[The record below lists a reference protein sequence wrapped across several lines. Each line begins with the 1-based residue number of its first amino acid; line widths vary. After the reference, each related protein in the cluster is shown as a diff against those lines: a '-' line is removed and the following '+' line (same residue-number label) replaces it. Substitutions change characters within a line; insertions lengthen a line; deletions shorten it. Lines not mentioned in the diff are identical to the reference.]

1 MFVVFDSNIWIS
13 EWGLT
18 SSRGAATRFYIKQK
32 GAKVALPE
40 VIKLETEHKL
50 KNEIKSYID
59 TIKQN
64 YRQILAI
71 FGQLKEIVLPDN
83 KSIEIKTASIFTN
96 TKLKIY
102 EIPFSLES
110 AKNSFSKMIDKLS
123 PSNKNDQFRDGVIW
137 ADCLKLLEGDDV
149 FLVTGD
155 KVFYKD
161 NTYEK
166 GLADNLLSEAIN
178 CNYKLKIFPSI
189 TELLGEIIIKVEID
203 NNSLTDKFVRD
214 NQESID
220 GILSKNGFKIGDSP
234 VVEKATYATEDPNR
248 LYIEFKITYNC
259 EDISGRNRRNA
270 KMILEGDGSYYIFE
284 KVFSEIR
291 NYGEELVF
299 RLEDGGG
306 ESKNIRNRV
315 IYAGTLVIGHKT
327 IEHSVRYKLE

>member
-83 KSIEIKTASIFTN
+83 KSIEIKTASMFTN
-96 TKLKIY
+96 TKLEIY

-110 AKNSFSKMIDKLS
+110 AKNSFLKMIDKLS

-137 ADCLKLLEGDDV
+137 ADCLKLLEDDDV

-155 KVFYKD
+155 KAFYKD

-166 GLADNLLSEAIN
+166 GLADNLLSEAN
-178 CNYKLKIFPSI
+178 KCNYKLIIFPSI

-259 EDISGRNRRNA
+259 EDISGRNRSNA
-270 KMILEGDGSYYIFE
+270 KMILEGDGSYYVIE
-284 KVFSEIR
+284 KEFSEIR
-291 NYGEELVF
+291 NYGEELLF